1 MRVSIIKDDGTVVKD
16 GVAYTGLDLSVLP
29 SEFHA
34 LQWYDTKGD
43 VESKDADGNPVNTA
57 ITDFSSY
64 QWCVDAWQAAYDAEQ
79 AAIAAAEAAAA
90 AAAAEA
96 AEAAEAEAEAPA
108 P

>member
-1 MRVSIIKDDGTVVKD
+1 MRVSIIKEDGTVVKD
-16 GVAYTGLDLSVLP
+16 GVAYTDLDLSALP

-34 LQWYDTKGD
+34 LQWDGSSGD
-43 VESKDADGNPVNTA
+43 LETKDADGNPVNTA
-57 ITDFSSY
+57 ITDLSPY

-90 AAAAEA
+90 EAAAEA
-96 AEAAEAEAEAPA
+96 DAPA

>member
-1 MRVSIIKDDGTVVKD
+1 MRVSIIKDDGTVLKD
-16 GVAYTGLDLSVLP
+16 GVAYIDLDLSALP

-57 ITDFSSY
+57 ITDLSPY

-79 AAIAAAEAAAA
+79 AAIAA
-90 AAAAEA
+90 
-96 AEAAEAEAEAPA
+96 EAAEAEAEAPA